1 MSIMKWIIRISL
13 TVVMLALNI
22 SAYAEDWKAAEHD
35 YHVGK
40 CSRIKERAQKTDT
53 LDCQNYS
60 GRTAYSCCC
69 DVCDDYSRE
78 CLKNKLSS
86 ETCAK
91 IKTNCQHDCN
101 GFLSSQS
108 PKNK

>member
-1 MSIMKWIIRISL
+1 MKSIVGISL
-13 TVVMLALNI
+13 TAAMTAIAI
-22 SAYAEDWKAAEHD
+22 SAYAYDWKPAEHD

-40 CSRIKERAQKTDT
+40 CSRIKQHAQKTDT
-53 LDCQNYS
+53 PDCQNYS
-60 GRTAYSCCC
+60 GPTAYRCCC
-69 DVCDDYSRE
+69 DICDDYSKE
-78 CLKNKLSS
+78 CLNNKLSS

-108 PKNK
+108 PKGK